1 MCKLLKEKKKR
12 GQKKEKNLR
21 FWEILRCYWQ
31 AIENLK
37 SALVGLVHVGEIAE
51 GSLRAEGFG

>member
-1 MCKLLKEKKKR
+1 MCKLLKEKKNPWT
-12 GQKKEKNLR
+12 KKKNLR
-21 FWEILRCYWQ
+21 FWEIWRCYWQ

>member
-1 MCKLLKEKKKR
+1 MDKKEKK
-12 GQKKEKNLR
+12 NHLR